1 MTILDERAFE
11 IMKTSQL
18 KISFF
23 TLSFLYYL
31 FWLLLYA
38 EESDKMEQHKMVN
51 KKLDKMGNNSWN
63 TLIKLLNT
71 ITYIKLLIGG
81 FETFKEVS

>member
-1 MTILDERAFE
+1 
-11 IMKTSQL
+11 
-18 KISFF
+18 
-23 TLSFLYYL
+23 
-31 FWLLLYA
+31 
-38 EESDKMEQHKMVN
+38 MEQHKMVN